1 MVTPKTGAKH
11 ELLFNKPASFDD
23 SGQLACL
30 KVIKLFQGDLA
41 SLHRAGQ
48 RQNIMINE
56 VAYSTQP
63 TVLKTDFTNINILND
78 LTFRAEYG
86 EKTVQKLNLRI
97 DTIIS
102 DLVPIL

>member
-1 MVTPKTGAKH
+1 MTDYSK
-11 ELLFNKPASFDD
+11 
-23 SGQLACL
+23 LACL

-48 RQNIMINE
+48 RQIHE